1 MTRETLATSAQSL
14 TGKGL
19 TASQV
24 SARGVCV
31 RESAREGD
39 DDDEEEERE
48 VGRGGGQEQK
58 STVL

>member
-39 DDDEEEERE
+39 DDDEEERE